1 MQLKLYSFILFIN
14 SYISGLLV
22 PVLSLLLIDKGAS
35 LSNLSI
41 IMGIYSFTIIT
52 FELPTGIMADLI
64 GRKKTFCVS
73 LLLSL
78 FYTLVILIGH
88 GFWVLCIGIVLYGLN
103 RALSSGSLE
112 ALFIDSYIKSFGKE
126 KLNIITTRIHV
137 LEALGL
143 SAGALSGGIFPKISN
158 EYITFLGTYDLN
170 LIIRIILI
178 VIVVLISFVFIK
190 ETYINE
196 KEEKVTLKHH
206 IQKSLNFV
214 HENKTLKCIFISVFS
229 TGFFLSS
236 LEIYWQP
243 HFISLMYDNN
253 MMVLLGVMAFLYLA
267 ASVLGNIFSSKIINK
282 FNPKKVYLIFRLI
295 LSFSLIVAALQTKL
309 PLFIL
314 FYTLIYFTFGMANIA
329 EGVILN
335 SETLSEVR
343 ASILSVNSLI
353 MQLGGLLGSLL
364 NSFIIKYVSI
374 PKLWIIAA
382 VIMLITVI
390 ITCKMLLSYSSNN
403 DNSGNF
409 II

>member
-88 GFWVLCIGIVLYGLN
+88 GFWVLCIGIVLYGLS
-103 RALSSGSLE
+103 RALSSGSME
-112 ALFIDSYIKSFGKE
+112 ALFIDSYINLFGKE

-137 LEALGL
+137 LDALGL
-143 SAGALSGGIFPKISN
+143 SAGALSGGFFPKISN
-158 EYITFLGTYDLN
+158 EYITFMGTYDLN
-170 LIIRIILI
+170 LIVRIILI
-178 VIVVLISFVFIK
+178 VIVALISFVFIK
-190 ETYINE
+190 ETYIYE

-295 LSFSLIVAALQTKL
+295 LSFLLIVTALQTKL

-314 FYTLIYFTFGMANIA
+314 FYTLIYFIFGIANIA

-335 SETLSEVR
+335 GETLSEVR

-353 MQLGGLLGSLL
+353 IQLGGLLGSLL